1 MREDVSSPAA
11 DDPRRH
17 LAPHQQAA
25 FAPLVGDS
33 RLMGDL
39 VERLAR
45 IASRDATLLLEGDS
59 GTGKELAARAVHAA
73 SAHHAGPF
81 LVVDCR
87 ANLRGLGKTDLLGAA
102 DGGTLFFDEIGEL
115 DPAAQPRLARL
126 LEHRE
131 LGGHGPGGHRRTRA
145 RLIAASTRDLCLE
158 AAKGRFRAELYYRLA
173 VNCVRLPS
181 LVERLEDIPR
191 LWRHFAA
198 ELPDAHQAAAALD
211 DETLRQ
217 LARRPWP
224 GNIRELRNLVEQ
236 VATFGRAALTAPPRF
251 PGTTPTPAR
260 RSRGFHDLKAGV
272 VAAFERD
279 YLTELLAQHGGNI
292 TASAT
297 AAGVHRVHFLR
308 LLDRHGLRKARD

>member
-1 MREDVSSPAA
+1 MRDGVSAVPAA
-11 DDPRRH
+11 GRH
-17 LAPHQQAA
+17 GNLPPHQQAA

-33 RLMGDL
+33 QIIREL

-73 SAHHAGPF
+73 STHHRGPF
-81 LVVDCR
+81 VVVDCR

-102 DGGTLFFDEIGEL
+102 QGGTLFFDEIGEL

-126 LEHRE
+126 LEHHE
-131 LGGHGPGGHRRTRA
+131 LGAYGAGIRTGEVRI
-145 RLIAASTRDLCLE
+145 IAASSRDLCRE
-158 AAKGRFRAELYYRLA
+158 AARGRFRAELYYRLA
-173 VNCVRLPS
+173 VNCVHLPPLS
-181 LVERLEDIPR
+181 ERLEDIPV
-191 LWRHFAA
+191 LWRHFVS
-198 ELPDAHQAAAALD
+198 ELPPGHQREATLDDDALD
-211 DETLRQ
+211 RLTQ
-217 LARRPWP
+217 RRWP
-224 GNIRELRNLVEQ
+224 GNVRELRNTVEQ
-236 VATFGRAALTAPPRF
+236 VATFGPSALDAPPRL
-251 PGTTPTPAR
+251 PVTPAPLR
-260 RSRGFHDLKAGV
+260 RNRSFHTLKAGV

-308 LLDRHGLRKARD
+308 LLDRHGLRKSRDD